1 MAEQIKLLEQ
11 QIAEA
16 IAEPLYGIIQNEP
29 KKSNKGEESMLEFE
43 EDVISERCNI
53 KVVGVGGG
61 GGNAVNRMV
70 EAGLNG
76 VDFIAVNTD
85 LQVLRK
91 SLAGQKLQI
100 GHKLTRGLGSGGNPE
115 IGRRAF
121 EEDKARV
128 AEMISGSDMLF
139 ITAGMGGG
147 TGTGA
152 APMVAD
158 LAREMNILTVAV
170 VTKPFEWEGR
180 KRILQSE
187 EGIRDLKERVDT
199 LIVIPNQRVLSV
211 VGKQTK
217 LTESFRII
225 DDVLLK
231 ATRGISDLIT
241 VPGLVN
247 VDFADV
253 RAVMLERGDALM
265 GVGIGTGENRSITA
279 AEEAIANTLLEGVS
293 IKGAKAILLNIS
305 ASDEMTLTEVNEV
318 ASVIRSAAG
327 EEANLIF
334 GTVIDPE
341 AGDNMSVTV
350 IATGLGNGAP
360 KMEKDLPDNNRIDF
374 PQSFRKENLAP
385 GTFQRKEQRSNIQ
398 TIVTKGQ
405 VSAVKQDDLEIP
417 TYMRRLMD

>member
-1 MAEQIKLLEQ
+1 MAEPVKMLEQ
-11 QIAEA
+11 QLAEA
-16 IAEPLYGIIQNEP
+16 IAEPLYGIIHDEP
-29 KKSNKGEESMLEFE
+29 KKSNKGEATMLEFD
-43 EDVISERCNI
+43 EDVASQDCNI

-61 GGNAVNRMV
+61 GGNAVNYMAT
-70 EAGLNG
+70 AGLSG
-76 VDFIAVNTD
+76 VEFVAVNTD
-85 LQVLRK
+85 AQVLRK
-91 SLAGQKLQI
+91 SKAGQTLQI

-128 AEMISGSDMLF
+128 AEMIAGSDMLF

-180 KRILQSE
+180 KRMIQAE

-199 LIVIPNQRVLSV
+199 LIVIPNQRVLGV
-211 VGKQTK
+211 VSKQTR
-217 LTESFRII
+217 LTETFHII

-241 VPGLVN
+241 TPGLVN

-253 RAVMLERGDALM
+253 RSVMMERGDALM
-265 GVGIGTGENRSITA
+265 GVGIASGENRSISA
-279 AEEAIANTLLEGVS
+279 AEEAISNPLLEGLVS
-293 IKGAKAILLNIS
+293 IKGAKAILLNIT
-305 ASDEMTLTEVNEV
+305 ASDDLSLSEVDEV
-318 ASVIRSAAG
+318 AKVVRSAAG
-327 EEANLIF
+327 EDANLIF
-334 GTVIDPE
+334 GTVLDPE
-341 AGDNMSVTV
+341 AGDSLTVTV
-350 IATGLGNGAP
+350 IATGLGAP
-360 KMEKDLPDNNRIDF
+360 TTKKEKDIPEGNRIDF
-374 PQSFRKENLAP
+374 TQTFRKGDLAN
-385 GTFQRKEQRSNIQ
+385 GTFQRKEPAQ
-398 TIVTKGQ
+398 TATFVTKGQ
-405 VSAVKQDDLEIP
+405 VNAVKIDDLEVP